1 MEEIP
6 ARRGSS
12 DDGNL
17 SKCTRYTLVQRIS
30 QIRRHHRSAAAI
42 SLAGASEFAFCPG
55 HSCLLVQTNNATNGP
70 WLQLLSGSKEC
81 RVAYGRRGWVRVRAY
96 AIGRVQP
103 SMTCAGEP
111 RNQAR

>member
-17 SKCTRYTLVQRIS
+17 SKCTRYTLVQWIS

-42 SLAGASEFAFCPG
+42 SLAGASSLFVPG
-55 HSCLLVQTNNATNGP
+55 TVAS
-70 WLQLLSGSKEC
+70 LSKPTTPPT
-81 RVAYGRRGWVRVRAY
+81 VRGY
-96 AIGRVQP
+96 
-103 SMTCAGEP
+103 
-111 RNQAR
+111 NF